1 MAFYSWNVSRTNG
14 HPHRSG
20 FNFQTALFPALHVIL
35 QVQFSFVVNL
45 LIFFLPVMCSKCFF
59 KPHVIFPMFPTVTGM
74 FINFVMNVSFWRP
87 RLHPEVLELTSHTVA
102 ALGGLLPSSSLDGI
116 ECLNRQFTYRAL
128 YITQWHKVIGL
139 THSLTRSLA
148 RRRYRRLRIL

>member
-1 MAFYSWNVSRTNG
+1 M
-14 HPHRSG
+14 
-20 FNFQTALFPALHVIL
+20 IL

-148 RRRYRRLRIL
+148 RSTQIYTTLNFISAIMSAKFSLLLITHGKSC